1 MERPAGV
8 TTVAVIFLLVAVYL
22 VFTAGVMLI
31 RPGSVSFAAGA
42 SLLGGLEV
50 AGPFAFLLAG
60 GLAGLIAHG
69 LLRLNNWARRA
80 AMIIAL
86 AGIVLLVPGVSG
98 SVASLQIGTLAWGG
112 LGIILRAAVLW
123 YLYQEPVAAVFAR

>member
-8 TTVAVIFLLVAVYL
+8 TTIALIFFLVAAYL
-22 VFTAGVMLI
+22 VLGGAVMLI
-31 RPGSVSFAAGA
+31 RPGLIPMAAGA
-42 SLLGGLEV
+42 SLLGGLEI

-60 GLAGLIAHG
+60 GLAGLIALG

-80 AMIIAL
+80 AMITAL
-86 AGIVLLVPGVSG
+86 AGIVLLIPGVSG

-123 YLYQEPVAAVFAR
+123 YLYQEPVAAAFAR